1 MRRDNASV
9 KGSALARKLL
19 VQPGQQVLLMNAP
32 AGYMGRLQP
41 LPENASATE
50 QGNGPSDV
58 VQLFSRDRAELD
70 TNAAAAVK
78 AVKPGGV
85 LWMSYPNPSNGP
97 SSDLM
102 RDHGWGVLHA
112 AGMVAVAHVQVD
124 DQWMAI
130 RFRPSTEATGKGKVE
145 AAIPPA
151 DLLPVGRKATLAYR
165 LVRLVAI
172 PALRLAFRFRVS
184 GRERIPRTG
193 TYVVI
198 GNHLGWLDALTFLI
212 VFPIEPRIHFLA
224 DPTGMMRRR
233 LEWAL
238 IKATG
243 GIVPVDRAL
252 RHDPRLF
259 RHVFRCLE
267 LGGAVALFPEGDI
280 GAREGDLQPFKRG
293 FAHFSV
299 EAGVPVVPVGLSG
312 TKDLWLRKKIEVFIG
327 EPISPAGKDFDE
339 VLRLGP
345 EAVRNLLPSYVEPT
359 GRKPLRRWLTGLF

>member
-1 MRRDNASV
+1 
-9 KGSALARKLL
+9 
-19 VQPGQQVLLMNAP
+19 
-32 AGYMGRLQP
+32 MGRLQP

-50 QGNGPSDV
+50 QGSGPCDV

-70 TNAAAAVK
+70 RRADAAMK

-85 LWMSYPNPSNGP
+85 LWMSYPNPSDGP

-112 AGMVAVAHVQVD
+112 AGLVAAEHVQVD
-124 DQWMAI
+124 EHWMAI
-130 RFRPSTEATGKGKVE
+130 RFRPAADGDADGKVG

-165 LVRLVAI
+165 LVRLIAI
-172 PALRLAFRFRVS
+172 PALSVAFRFRVS

-193 TYVVI
+193 AYVVI

-212 VFPIEPRIHFLA
+212 VLPIEPRIHFLA

-243 GIVPVDRAL
+243 GVVPVDRAL

-280 GAREGDLQPFKRG
+280 GAREGELQPFKRG
-293 FAHFSV
+293 FAHFAV
-299 EAGVPVVPVGLSG
+299 EGGVPVVPVALSG
-312 TKDLWLRKKIEVFIG
+312 TKDLWLGKRIEVFVG
-327 EPISPAGKDFDE
+327 EPISTAGKTIDE
-339 VLRLGP
+339 VLSLGA
-345 EAVRNLLPSYVEPT
+345 EAVRHLLPAYVEPP